1 MPVDA
6 FWSGSVHNR
15 DGFFERYDRDAYSV
29 HSVTAQR
36 NDDGSVTVCFG
47 DFGDGRPNCVPI
59 TDGWNYVVRLYR
71 PREVVDG
78 AWTFLEPE
86 PV

>member
-1 MPVDA
+1 MPFGPVPCTTA
-6 FWSGSVHNR
+6 TASSKR
-15 DGFFERYDRDAYSV
+15 LYCDAYSV

-59 TDGWNYVVRLYR
+59 TDGWNHVVRLYR
-71 PREVVDG
+71 PLREVVDG